1 MLAGSSAR
9 SFVGENHSTSWNFE
23 VVEIESVDGNVE
35 NLFLHFNL
43 LDDFGN
49 LIDEKFETS

>member
-35 NLFLHFNL
+35 NLFLRFNL